1 MAASGADGSVLRLI
15 SSRGTYEAW
24 LSGMETISRVM
35 GVTLYSGN
43 FRSMTRLGRFMIW
56 EGSTTRS
63 LRVCWE
69 VVCEAPWALD
79 DSETLVCRISRSPI
93 FLLR

>member
-1 MAASGADGSVLRLI
+1 
-15 SSRGTYEAW
+15 
-24 LSGMETISRVM
+24 METISRVM

-63 LRVCWE
+63 LRVC
-69 VVCEAPWALD
+69 
-79 DSETLVCRISRSPI
+79 
-93 FLLR
+93 